1 MPPGTSYRLGPLNPS
16 PKIMKFGNQPVH
28 FLNALRQSLFTTTHY
43 ASLTKRPGVRCMA
56 MTCSAAMKIPMP
68 GKYCSLKGECRK
80 PMPKASW
87 QGSQTSRLKKRLRA
101 ELNRAD
107 VRSGARLAAKRKSLA
122 RNHKTGRGCSGNASA
137 LPRYCTRGQA
147 NVIWQNRTMTRDDL
161 LVWLSLAGLFASY
174 CATIWVL
181 FPL

>member
-1 MPPGTSYRLGPLNPS
+1 VHGDDMLCGYENSNAGEILFAERRMP
-16 PKIMKFGNQPVH
+16 QA
-28 FLNALRQSLFTTTHY
+28 NA
-43 ASLTKRPGVRCMA
+43 
-56 MTCSAAMKIPMP
+56 
-68 GKYCSLKGECRK
+68 E
-80 PMPKASW
+80 
-87 QGSQTSRLKKRLRA
+87 SQRLRA
-101 ELNRAD
+101 ELNRVD

>member
-87 QGSQTSRLKKRLRA
+87 QGSQTSRLNGSREKAPAGRA
-101 ELNRAD
+101 QSGR
-107 VRSGARLAAKRKSLA
+107 RSIWRSPGRKTQIIGAQSQDW
-122 RNHKTGRGCSGNASA
+122 
-137 LPRYCTRGQA
+137 PRMFR
-147 NVIWQNRTMTRDDL
+147 
-161 LVWLSLAGLFASY
+161 
-174 CATIWVL
+174 
-181 FPL
+181 